1 MFALLKCAEWII
13 RDWDECWKI
22 QSKNKV
28 VILLF
33 NTSII
38 SIINNVILKAG
49 NAFLGEKKEYLANL
63 IKNIL
68 GKIK

>member
-1 MFALLKCAEWII
+1 M
-13 RDWDECWKI
+13 
-22 QSKNKV
+22 

-49 NAFLGEKKEYLANL
+49 NVFLGEKKEYLANL